1 MEILSKIFKITKNKQ
16 IINGRLS
23 VAVDKKQGMRD
34 YARKFE
40 LPAEEVARRVSLKLT
55 PTEVLDIKEE
65 YRKEAEYWD
74 GCQYSEEYYQDVENI
89 NNMTAVDIINK
100 SIVFDD
106 SDLSY
111 YFGCKHYQKE
121 AVYTASE
128 IEEMNKELAEFDAQ
142 ISQEIKEEE
151 NLLKKRIS
159 AAKEENLRLV
169 EEVRQDFFKKSDA
182 CAITHMGSYEGKSNS
197 KVIWKW
203 DAFMIDFDDGSSA
216 TISIKAS
223 DRGRRFDN
231 EVRAIEFFV
240 QNNCFQKQQIRRSN
254 CRVGDNV
261 WKTRKR
267 VDA

>member
-1 MEILSKIFKITKNKQ
+1 MEILGKISKIQNNQ
-16 IINGRLS
+16 RIINGS
-23 VAVDKKQGMRD
+23 HSAAVDKNKKMRD

-40 LPAEEVARRVSLKLT
+40 LPAEEVARRIPLTLT
-55 PTEVLDIKEE
+55 PAEVRDIKEE
-65 YRKEAEYWD
+65 YKQEAEYWD
-74 GCQYSEEYYQDVENI
+74 DCQYSEEYYEEVEKI

-100 SIVFDD
+100 NIVFND

-111 YFGCKHYQKE
+111 YFRDKYYPKE

-159 AAKEENLRLV
+159 TAKEENLRLV

-197 KVIWKW
+197 KIIWKW
-203 DAFMIDFDDGSSA
+203 DAFKIDFDDGSSA
-216 TISIKAS
+216 TISIEAS
-223 DRGRRFDN
+223 GRGRRFDN
-231 EVRAIEFFV
+231 ELRAIEFFV

-254 CRVGDNV
+254 CRVGDSV